1 MPIVSPPIWLLA
13 VAALGAPSALY
24 LVAALCSV
32 ISFAR
37 RGTASG
43 TGPGVGPGIGPG
55 VGPRVERRL
64 GTGIG
69 AAPEIPITVL
79 KPVCG
84 LDAELMANLRSFCD
98 QDYGAFQI
106 VFGLRDADDP
116 ARRVVERLIADYPE
130 RDLVLVVDG
139 RARGANHKASNLA
152 NMMRAAK
159 HELLLVADADVR
171 IGRRFLETVAA
182 CFADPRVGAASA
194 PYAGVAAGGLP
205 SQLGAMFVNDWFLP
219 SVLVSGAA
227 QDMDYCLGAAMAVRR
242 DLLERIGGF
251 EALEPYL
258 ADDFMLGQL
267 IRAEG
272 AEVRLLPSLVE
283 TVVHEPS
290 IRALLVHE
298 LRWAR
303 TIRSVQPVG
312 YALSFV
318 TDALPIAVLL
328 GLLVYALTG
337 SLAYPAAGI
346 ALVLVLR
353 LLLHYAVRAS
363 LGLRQPAM
371 PWLVPLRDT
380 LTFAVRAA
388 SFAGQSVSWRGR
400 ELSVAAGSRLSLRSD
415 ESHDE
420 VAVPKPPVV

>member
-1 MPIVSPPIWLLA
+1 MPLVSLPIWLLA
-13 VAALGAPSALY
+13 VLALGALSALY
-24 LVAALCSV
+24 LIAALGSLAAFKRCC
-32 ISFAR
+32 AAA
-37 RGTASG
+37 TASAR
-43 TGPGVGPGIGPG
+43 P
-55 VGPRVERRL
+55 
-64 GTGIG
+64 
-69 AAPEIPITVL
+69 AAEIPITVL

-98 QDYGAFQI
+98 QDYGAVQI

-116 ARRVVERLIADYPE
+116 ARQVVERLIADFPQ
-130 RDLVLVVDG
+130 RDLALVVDG

-159 HELLLVADADVR
+159 HEVLLISDADVR
-171 IGRRFLETVAA
+171 VRRDFLRSVAA

-194 PYAGVAAGGLP
+194 LYAGVGAGGSAGGLP

-219 SVLVSGAA
+219 SVLVSCAS
-227 QDMDYCLGAAMAVRR
+227 QEIDYCLGATMAVRR
-242 DLLERIGGF
+242 ELLERIGGF

-258 ADDFMLGQL
+258 ADDYMLGKL
-267 IRAEG
+267 VRAQG
-272 AEVRLLPSLVE
+272 AEVRLLPTLVE
-283 TVVHEPS
+283 TVVHEPTF
-290 IRALLVHE
+290 RDLLLHE

-328 GLLVYALTG
+328 GLLVYAVTG

-346 ALVLVLR
+346 AVVLGLR

-371 PWLVPLRDT
+371 PWLLPLRDC

-388 SFAGQSVSWRGR
+388 SFAGQRVSWRGR
-400 ELSVAAGSRLSLRSD
+400 ELSVASGSRLSLRSD

-420 VAVPKPPVV
+420 VAVSKPPVV